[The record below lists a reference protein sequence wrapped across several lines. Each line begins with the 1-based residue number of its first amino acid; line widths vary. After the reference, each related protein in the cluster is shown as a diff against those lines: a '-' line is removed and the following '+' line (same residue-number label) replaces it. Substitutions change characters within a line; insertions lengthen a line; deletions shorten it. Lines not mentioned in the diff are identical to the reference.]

1 MICIP
6 KHIVQSPPA
15 FSFSF
20 TTMSWVAGG
29 KDIKA
34 EAHLSFSLFAAFD
47 GYHNS
52 AHKNAGAHHHGGNCN
67 VKPKIVESQNM
78 RHM

>member
-1 MICIP
+1 
-6 KHIVQSPPA
+6 
-15 FSFSF
+15 
-20 TTMSWVAGG
+20 MSWVAGG

-34 EAHLSFSLFAAFD
+34 EAHLSFTLFAAFD